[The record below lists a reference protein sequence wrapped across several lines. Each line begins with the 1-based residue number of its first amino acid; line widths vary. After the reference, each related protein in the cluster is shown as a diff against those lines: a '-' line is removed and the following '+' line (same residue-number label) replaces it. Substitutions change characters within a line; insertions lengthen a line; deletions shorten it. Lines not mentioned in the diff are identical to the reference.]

1 MAKPEFNAYT
11 VIKRGEDKDD
21 FWLKI
26 GSAFAHSDGDGFNI
40 LLQATPLDGKV
51 VLRRYKEDAEEEK
64 PKEQAKKGFFKK

>member
-26 GSAFAHSDGDGFNI
+26 GSAFAHSDGDGFNL

-64 PKEQAKKGFFKK
+64 KEVTKGKQYKK